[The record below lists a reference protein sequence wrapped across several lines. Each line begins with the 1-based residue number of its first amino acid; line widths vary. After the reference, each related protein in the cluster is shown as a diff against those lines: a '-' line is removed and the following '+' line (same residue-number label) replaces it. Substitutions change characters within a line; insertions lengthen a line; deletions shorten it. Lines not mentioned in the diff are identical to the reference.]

1 MAQADIKVGVDISD
15 ITKAVAATKK
25 WASANRT
32 AFDVVNSRMKV
43 FGETSSVAFNRF
55 GDAALEAQKKSS
67 QMGVVTQQ
75 LGYQVSDFIVQVQSG
90 TSAFVA
96 FGQQASQLVGILPLM
111 SSSLGISAGKLIAV
125 SAALGIAIPLFTAVA
140 MAVQAAGKAAGDAT
154 NTTIRYKDAL
164 SAGKSSIKQLSV
176 ELYRLKNGIED
187 ATEAQLKMGIESAK
201 LAQKQNDLWNESNRL
216 KSFFYEMGGGFT
228 VLGYEISASDEKR
241 IANLEEMLRLY
252 KEQREEAKGIK
263 EDQDAEDERVKR
275 EEEIQEIL
283 NKARKKQ
290 GQLIADEHAAM
301 QKRMKEVT
309 LENAKRVMEQAK
321 ADHETRMSYIEREAD
336 AQMRMGATPIFIN
349 QDSISKAAKIYKDR
363 KAQEERDRKEKERL
377 DKAAARAAARTAEAA
392 KRKKEREEEIRD
404 RKRLADAIRKQDEET
419 QKLKDTADQ
428 LTAPFDDFFM
438 ALVDGTT
445 TAKDAF
451 RSMASD
457 IIQQLYRIL
466 IVEQMVQSISG
477 AIQGYMAGP
486 VQGPNLPVES
496 LDGGGYTGSG
506 QRSGGLDGKGGFM
519 AMLHPRET
527 VIDHTKGQSAGG
539 TVVNQVFNISANT
552 SDDTKRLI
560 TQTIAQ
566 ASPDIINQSV
576 GAVMNQ
582 RRRGG
587 AMKSAFG

>member
-55 GDAALEAQKKSS
+55 GDAALEAQKKSNR
-67 QMGVVTQQ
+67 MGVATQQ

-90 TSAFVA
+90 TNVFVA
-96 FGQQASQLVGILPLM
+96 FGQQASQLVGVLPLVATQ
-111 SSSLGISAGKLIAV
+111 LGITATAAIGL
-125 SAALGIAIPLFTAVA
+125 SAALGVIIPLITAFGA
-140 MAVQAAGKAAGDAT
+140 YWLRSKEALDSTAKSANTAK
-154 NTTIRYKDAL
+154 TTIESLDKAL
-164 SAGKSSIKQLSV
+164 ERFVLTQRAAAEGMTV
-176 ELYRLKNGIED
+176 EELV
-187 ATEAQLKMGIESAK
+187 S
-201 LAQKQNDLWNESNRL
+201 
-216 KSFFYEMGGGFT
+216 
-228 VLGYEISASDEKR
+228 
-241 IANLEEMLRLY
+241 
-252 KEQREEAKGIK
+252 EEALENAKKSLIEAKKNLKDLLEASRGYNNSLVREGSLLARLGLKTVDDTVKEAEEAVKKAQERISLLQKKNKAK
-263 EDQDAEDERVKR
+263 EDEETLKR

-349 QDSISKAAKIYKDR
+349 QDSISKAAKIYRDR

-451 RSMASD
+451 RAMATD

-466 IVEQMVQSISG
+466 VVEQLVQSISG

-496 LDGGGYTGSG
+496 HEGGGYTGSG
-506 QRSGGLDGKGGFM
+506 PRSGGLDGKGGFM

-527 VIDHTKGQSAGG
+527 VVDHTKGQSAGG

-566 ASPDIINQSV
+566 ASPAIINQSV